1 MSAMK
6 DRGSGGQPLY
16 RQIAAEIAD
25 LIEREIV
32 RPGERLPS
40 VRELSLSKAVSIPT
54 IQEAFRV
61 LEDLHL
67 IEVRPQSGHFALGKT
82 ARSQQAVRPRT
93 GPFVGRPTE
102 VRTSRIGRA
111 IEKTLRAERGF
122 EFAAA
127 IPEADFFPLRRLNTI
142 LGQHLRQT
150 PGLLGLYTFSPGD
163 LGLRREIARRAV
175 DWDCALDPESLVVT
189 NGCTEAVS
197 LCLRAIARPGDV
209 IAVESPCYYGFLH
222 LLEALDLRALEIPCH
237 PTDGMSLED
246 LEDAL
251 GLHPIRACL
260 MSTTVSN
267 PTGATMPADNK
278 RRLVAMLASKGI
290 PLIEDATFADLHR
303 AGPAPAAQSFDET
316 GGVLLCASLTKTVAP
331 GSRLGWAH
339 PGRFLE
345 QVSFLKRTTSVD
357 QPDVLQRALA
367 SYLVGG
373 GCDRHLRRL
382 RRDFGDRVQ
391 RARAVIAETFPA
403 GTRLTVPSGGFLL
416 WVELPANIAA
426 LSLQQFA
433 IDVGIGAAPGVIFS
447 TSDEFAHF
455 MRINVA
461 VHDVGQMTKGLTLL
475 GERVRELAA

>member
-1 MSAMK
+1 MPAAK
-6 DRGSGGQPLY
+6 DRSPGGDPLY
-16 RQIAAEIAD
+16 RQIALEIAD
-25 LIEREIV
+25 LIERQIV

-40 VRELSLSKAVSIPT
+40 VRELSRSKGVSIPT

-67 IEVRPQSGHFALGKT
+67 IEVRPQSGHFALSPT
-82 ARSQQAVRPRT
+82 VPSPPVAPRK

-102 VRTSRIGRA
+102 VRTSRIGRT
-111 IEKTLRAERGF
+111 IEGTLRAERGF

-142 LGQHLRQT
+142 MGQHLRQT
-150 PGLLGLYTFSPGD
+150 PGRLGLYTFSPGD

-175 DWDCALDPESLVVT
+175 DWDCALDPQNVVVT

-197 LCLRAIARPGDV
+197 LCLRAVARPGDV

-222 LLEALDLRALEIPCH
+222 LLEALDLKALEIPCH
-237 PTDGMSLED
+237 PVEGMSLVD
-246 LEDAL
+246 LEEAL
-251 GLHPIRACL
+251 RLHRVQACL

-267 PTGATMPADNK
+267 PTGATMPADTK
-278 RRLVAMLASKGI
+278 RRLVALLVAKGV

-303 AGPAPAAQSFDET
+303 AGPAPAAQSFDDA
-316 GGVLLCASLTKTVAP
+316 GNVLLCASLTKTVAP
-331 GSRLGWAH
+331 GSRIGWVY
-339 PGRFLE
+339 PGRYLE

-357 QPDVLQRALA
+357 QADVMQRALA
-367 SYLVGG
+367 TYLVGG

-382 RRDFGDRVQ
+382 RRDFAERVQ
-391 RARAVIAETFPA
+391 RACTVIAEAFPA
-403 GTRLTVPSGGFLL
+403 ETRLTVPSGGFLL
-416 WVELPANIAA
+416 WAELPAGVSA

-447 TSDEFAHF
+447 TTDQFAHF

-461 VHDVGQMTKGLTLL
+461 VHDADHMARGLTLL
-475 GERVRELAA
+475 GQRVRDLAA

>member
-1 MSAMK
+1 MPAANEQPSV
-6 DRGSGGQPLY
+6 RQPLY
-16 RQIAAEIAD
+16 RQVAQEIAD
-25 LIEREIV
+25 LIERGIV
-32 RPGERLPS
+32 GPGERLPS
-40 VRELSLSKAVSIPT
+40 VRELSRSKGVSIPT

-61 LEDLHL
+61 LEDRNL
-67 IEVRPQSGHFALGKT
+67 IEVRPQSGHFSLGKT
-82 ARSQQAVRPRT
+82 PRGRPAPPPRT

-111 IEKTLRAERGF
+111 IESTLRAERGF

-127 IPEADFFPLRRLNTI
+127 IPEADFFPLRRLNT
-142 LGQHLRQT
+142 LMGQHLRQT
-150 PGLLGLYTFSPGD
+150 PDLLGLYTFSPGD
-163 LGLRREIARRAV
+163 IGLRREIARRAL
-175 DWDCALDPESLVVT
+175 DWDCALDAETLVVT

-222 LLEALDLRALEIPCH
+222 LLEALDLKALEIPCH
-237 PTDGMSLED
+237 PVDGMSLPD

-251 GLHPIRACL
+251 RLHRVQACL

-267 PTGATMPADNK
+267 PSGATMPADSK

-303 AGPAPAAQSFDET
+303 AGPAPAAQSFDES
-316 GGVLLCASLTKTVAP
+316 GNVLLCASLTKTVAP
-331 GSRLGWAH
+331 GSRIGWVH
-339 PGRFLE
+339 SGRYLE

-357 QPDVLQRALA
+357 QSDVIQRALA
-367 SYLVGG
+367 SYFAGG

-391 RARAVIAETFPA
+391 RACAIVGEAFPA
-403 GTRLTVPSGGFLL
+403 ETRLTVPSGGFLL
-416 WVELPANIAA
+416 WVELPAQIAA

-447 TSDEFAHF
+447 TSDQFANF

-461 VHDVGQMTKGLTLL
+461 MHDEEQMATGLGLL
-475 GERVRELAA
+475 GRRVCELAV